1 MFYIKQFFKITK
13 ENSLKGF
20 LFLLISISFV
30 LILGNWSFVKEKI
43 LNLYPDYMKGPS
55 FYALISSSEDHLSI
69 QRKLISLPGISSA
82 RILDKD
88 LVNKQAE
95 KIINNYQLKNDEMGT
110 LDFIGLEV
118 MFDKNINER
127 GQELIRNYLIKLAG
141 ENNITLGKTNYLPE
155 ADNIKVLMDYINN
168 DGIWIIGLLFGGF
181 WIFSLMIFKK
191 EVKKASYLIEQFQRK
206 RQVEFKILFS
216 GIILVYFLSA
226 GLIFLSPTPEWVS
239 VFLIG
244 IFFSVVLIFSG
255 GKRSWG
261 S

>member
-1 MFYIKQFFKITK
+1 MFYLKQFFKIIR

-30 LILGNWSFVKEKI
+30 LIIGNWKFVKEKI
-43 LNLYPDYMKGPS
+43 LDLYPDYMKGPS
-55 FYALISSSEDHLSI
+55 FYALISSSEDYLNI

-82 RILDKD
+82 RILERE

-95 KIINNYQLKNDEMGT
+95 KIIKNFQLNDQEMGT

-141 ENNITLGKTNYLPE
+141 ENNITIGKINYLPE
-155 ADNIKVLMDYINN
+155 RDNIKVLMDYIN
-168 DGIWIIGLLFGGF
+168 DVGVWVIGLLFSVF
-181 WIFSLMIFKK
+181 WIFSLVIFKK

-206 RQVEFKILFS
+206 SLVEFKILFS
-216 GIILVYFLSA
+216 GIILIYFFSA
-226 GLIFLSPTPEWVS
+226 GVMFFSPSPEWAS
-239 VFLIG
+239 VCLIG
-244 IFFSVVLIFSG
+244 FFYSVVLVFSG
-255 GKRSWG
+255 GKHSWG

>member
-1 MFYIKQFFKITK
+1 MFYIKQFFKIIK

-30 LILGNWSFVKEKI
+30 LILGNWSLVKEKI

-55 FYALISSSEDHLSI
+55 FYALISTSEDYLNI
-69 QRKLISLPGISSA
+69 QRKLISLPGISSV
-82 RILDKD
+82 RILEKD

-95 KIINNYQLKNDEMGT
+95 KIIKNLELKNEEMGT

-141 ENNITLGKTNYLPE
+141 EGHITLGKTNYLPE
-155 ADNIKVLMDYINN
+155 TDNIKVLMDYVNEY
-168 DGIWIIGLLFGGF
+168 GIWIIGLFLGGF

-206 RQVEFKILFS
+206 RLVEFKILFA
-216 GIILVYFLSA
+216 GIILIYLVSA
-226 GLIFLSPTPEWVS
+226 TVIFLSPSPEWVS

-244 IFFSVVLIFSG
+244 FFYSVVLAFSG
-255 GKRSWG
+255 GKHSWG